1 MKKILLVSVWLPATL
16 ISLTLSFKLLTVYR
30 NTREFHPLLAHQM
43 RVSLSKSGYQFYASL
58 PEVLGS
64 FTASITKGDARGE
77 IIRQF
82 LTTHESPLTPYADFI
97 VATSDEYQIDFRL
110 ITAISMC
117 ESNVGKKM
125 PSGSHNAW
133 GFQIYTGQ
141 DSGAHFT
148 NWEEAITVMAQY
160 LQSRYYDQGL
170 IDPVDI
176 GPIYAPPSVETD
188 NSWAKC
194 VQKFMDELT

>member
-1 MKKILLVSVWLPATL
+1 MKKIFLIGVWFPATI
-16 ISLTLSFKLLTVYR
+16 ISLILSIKLLTVYR
-30 NTREFHPLLAHQM
+30 NTRAFQTLLAQQA
-43 RVSLSKSGYQFYASL
+43 RASLAKTGYQFYASL

-64 FTASITKGDARGE
+64 FTVSVTKGDARGE

-82 LTTHESPLTPYADFI
+82 LNLHESPLAPYNQLI
-97 VATSDEYQIDFRL
+97 VAVSDEYQIDFRL

-117 ESNVGKKM
+117 ESNVGKKI

-133 GFQIYTGQ
+133 GYQIYTGQ
-141 DSGAHFT
+141 DTGAAFAD
-148 NWEEAITVMAQY
+148 WEEAITIMAQY
-160 LQSRYYDQGL
+160 LHTRYYDQGL
-170 IDPVDI
+170 IDPLDI